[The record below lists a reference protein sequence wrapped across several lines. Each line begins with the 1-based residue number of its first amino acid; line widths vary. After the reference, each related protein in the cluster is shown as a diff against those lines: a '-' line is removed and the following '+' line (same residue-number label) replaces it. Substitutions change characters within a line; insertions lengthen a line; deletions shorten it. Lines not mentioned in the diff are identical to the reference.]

1 MYFRISFKRFI
12 LVFLCFI
19 LPSALS
25 FADTSAPNPP
35 QIKTAV
41 TDSGAKQLWQLI
53 DYVAVDYGGAVNNGA
68 IASEAE
74 YAEMLD
80 FTNNASAQSQ
90 SLPDSAFKQEITAAI
105 TDLRTAVVAKADA
118 AEVKRLAYLANTK
131 LIAAYPITVAPKQAP
146 NLTRGKALY
155 KAQCVSCHGATGGG
169 DGPLAAN
176 LEPKPIAFTDA
187 ERAHSRSLMALFQ
200 VVSQGVEGTSMPSF
214 ATLSEDDRWALAFFI
229 GNISYDD
236 AARARGKKLWEE
248 SANIKPNIKSHFPDL
263 AALTTLTQDSLAEK
277 ISVTQAH
284 DITAYLRSEPNV
296 ISNNASSGLQN
307 SGVALSRLRLSESLA
322 ALHAGD
328 QATAMKLGLS
338 AYLDGFEPLEPVIGA
353 RNKSLLTA
361 VESAMLAY
369 RSAISKGSISEAE
382 AAAEK
387 LNRLFA
393 DVDEEMGKKQVDPM
407 TTFIGALTILL
418 REGVEALLIVIGM
431 IAFLKKA
438 KRPDVLRYVHSG
450 WISALFA
457 GILTWLVATYLVT
470 VSGASREVTEGA
482 GSIFA
487 AIVLL
492 TVGLW
497 MHQKS
502 SAGRWQAYL
511 SEKLSAAMSKRSAWA
526 LFALS
531 FVAVYREVFETVLF
545 YSALAAD
552 GNGGGLLAG
561 FLTAILLLAIIAWA
575 LLRTSAKM
583 PIGKFFSITSIA
595 VMVLAVILMG
605 KGCIALQEAGWI
617 GVTPIIGPRI
627 PLLGIHPTAETVF
640 AQIAVLMI
648 VLVGFGWNYLS
659 SQKRN

>member
-1 MYFRISFKRFI
+1 MYFRVDFKSLL
-12 LVFLCFI
+12 LVLLCFI
-19 LPSALS
+19 LPSGLS
-25 FADTSAPNPP
+25 FAEPSAANT
-35 QIKTAV
+35 QSLNTVAS
-41 TDSGAKQLWQLI
+41 DNGAKQLWQLI
-53 DYVAVDYGGAVNNGA
+53 DYVAVDYGGAVNKGTVV
-68 IASEAE
+68 SEAE

-80 FTNNASAQSQ
+80 FTNNASVQSQ
-90 SLPDSAFKQEITAAI
+90 SLPARASKEAITAAI
-105 TDLRTAVVAKADA
+105 ADLRAAVVAKADA
-118 AEVKRLAYLANTK
+118 ADVKRLAYLANTK
-131 LIAAYPITVAPKQAP
+131 LIAAYPITVAPNQAP
-146 NLTRGKALY
+146 SLARGNILY
-155 KAQCVSCHGATGGG
+155 KAQCATCHGATGDGN
-169 DGPLAAN
+169 GPLAAN

-214 ATLSEDDRWALAFFI
+214 ATLTDDDRWALAFFI
-229 GNISYDD
+229 GNMSYDD
-236 AARARGKKLWEE
+236 AARARGKKLWTE
-248 SANIKPNIKSHFPDL
+248 STDIKSHFPDL
-263 AALTTLTQDSLAEK
+263 AAVTTLTQDSVAEK
-277 ISVTQAH
+277 MPATDAH

-296 ISNNASSGLQN
+296 VATNSMSDLKP
-307 SGVALSRLRLSESLA
+307 SGVALSRLRLAESLA
-322 ALHAGD
+322 ALHSGD
-328 QATAMKLGLS
+328 RATAMKLGLS

-353 RNKSLLTA
+353 RNKSLLIA
-361 VESAMLAY
+361 VEGAMLAY
-369 RSAISKGSISEAE
+369 RSAISKGSVSEVE

-393 DVDEEMGKKQVDPM
+393 DVDEELGKKQVDPM

-418 REGVEALLIVIGM
+418 REGVEALLIVIGI

-438 KRPDVLRYVHSG
+438 QRPDVLRYVHSG

-457 GILTWLVATYLVT
+457 GALTWVVATYLVT
-470 VSGASREVTEGA
+470 ISGASREVTEGA
-482 GSIFA
+482 GSVFA

-511 SEKLSAAMSKRSAWA
+511 NEKLSAAMFKRSAWA

-531 FVAVYREVFETVLF
+531 FIAVYREVFETVLF

-583 PIGKFFSITSIA
+583 PIGKFFSITSIL
-595 VMVLAVILMG
+595 VMILAVILMG

-627 PLLGIHPTAETVF
+627 PLLGIHPTAETVI
-640 AQIAVLMI
+640 AQIAVLII
-648 VLVGFGWNYLS
+648 VVVGFGLNYWTS
-659 SQKRN
+659 KKRA